1 MSTAP
6 VKVGTDGLVKMMR
19 ERYPAPDWA
28 LFLEVPRSTGF
39 SSTAGYCD
47 AVAMSLYPSR
57 GLELNGFELKVSR
70 SDWRKELAQP
80 AKAETLFGYCDRWWV
95 VFGDKTIPMDG
106 EVPVTWGILA
116 PRADG
121 KLGVVKQAPELT
133 PKPMDRG
140 LVAALVRRA
149 HQAAEGSI
157 AARVHAEMKDATD
170 RHARERAQLQD
181 HGKEEAA
188 RLLKLIADFEQA
200 SGVSLRRAWE
210 GPEKIGAAVK
220 LLLHNGLD
228 AQADSARQALGR
240 VNQIREGLLQLIE
253 LLPKEPPA

>member
-1 MSTAP
+1 MNAP
-6 VKVGTDGLVKMMR
+6 VKVGTAGLVKMMR
-19 ERYPAPDWA
+19 ERYPAPEWA
-28 LFLEVPRSTGF
+28 LFLEVPSSTGF
-39 SSTAGYCD
+39 AGTGGYCD

-95 VFGDKTIPMDG
+95 VFGDRTIPIDG
-106 EVPVTWGILA
+106 EVPITWGILA

-133 PKPMDRG
+133 PKPIDRG

-149 HQAAEGSI
+149 HQEAQGSI
-157 AARVHAEMKDATD
+157 EERVKAELKESND
-170 RHARERAQLQD
+170 RRASERARSEE
-181 HGKEEAA
+181 HGKIEFQS
-188 RLLKLIADFEQA
+188 LLKTVTAFEQA
-200 SGVSLRRAWE
+200 SGVSVRRGWQ

-220 LLLHNGLD
+220 LVLEGGFETQAGEIRSAVARIDRARAGLQELLD
-228 AQADSARQALGR
+228 A
-240 VNQIREGLLQLIE
+240 
-253 LLPKEPPA
+253 LPKEPPA